1 MKLKYYLKGL
11 GAGLLVSA
19 VAFVLIGNEGKQM
32 TDAEV
37 IRRAAALGMT
47 MQGTTLSGSS
57 SNSDSTTGNTNTG
70 NSDDTENLYEDDS
83 KDGARNS
90 SEEKTLSAAFDADLT
105 SNIVEVPKD
114 DSLDT
119 KEADKDAGS
128 KTGKAQVEKTNKA
141 DANKTDLSDS
151 EKTNKN
157 DVEKTN
163 KADNNKKSG
172 SSDTKEPD
180 LGASKDKYKNG
191 KVEITSEKNDSLSE
205 SNTSD
210 IKSGSKD
217 TANKDEKKTEN
228 SSTANKTETKSADK
242 KTENKST
249 ENEQAKKNDID
260 STDTKNQKK
269 AGNDLTTNKSENKT
283 DNKSTG
289 NSKEDKTSNEIK
301 NVSINTETVTVKV
314 PGGSSSETVS
324 AILEKE
330 GVVSSAKEFD
340 NYLVSNNLDRYVR
353 SGLFTIKPNSSYKDV
368 AAVICRH

>member
-47 MQGTTLSGSS
+47 MKGTTLSGSS
-57 SNSDSTTGNTNTG
+57 SNSDSTTGNTTTG

-105 SNIVEVPKD
+105 SNIVEVSKD

-128 KTGKAQVEKTNKA
+128 KTKKAQVEKTNKA

-151 EKTNKN
+151 EKTNKT

-249 ENEQAKKNDID
+249 DNEQAKKN
-260 STDTKNQKK
+260 
-269 AGNDLTTNKSENKT
+269 
-283 DNKSTG
+283 
-289 NSKEDKTSNEIK
+289 DKTSNEIK

-340 NYLVSNNLDRYVR
+340 TYLVSNNLDRYVR